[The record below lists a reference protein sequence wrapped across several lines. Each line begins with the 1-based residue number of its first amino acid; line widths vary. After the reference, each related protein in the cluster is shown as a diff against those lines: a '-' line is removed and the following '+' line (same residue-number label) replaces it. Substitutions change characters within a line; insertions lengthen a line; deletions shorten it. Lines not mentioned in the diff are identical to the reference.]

1 MSFRSN
7 LRVYIYLFVTW
18 IALVFAGYFAHRY
31 LQGAF
36 ITYLVDT
43 VAGIPIIVLIVVFWF
58 GMLMERR
65 EQRSLRQQLMFIKS
79 LSFRLELRNLYISN
93 FLALKSPPLTF
104 AMIESAS
111 LAELKKMRQG
121 ANTVEYRSLEAM
133 EPVIMEYVNAENVW
147 RNFMNIAQDHGL
159 NSIFQDMLY
168 ILHFIS
174 DVKTFKELNP
184 DKLFIHEAANNELMM
199 QKVMKVVGD
208 GIRRY
213 LEYAIELKEK
223 QPELFDQV
231 LSDYELLAGIEPK
244 GSAVSA
250 ESTAAE
256 VPALSE
262 GRPAAIVE

>member
-1 MSFRSN
+1 MR
-7 LRVYIYLFVTW
+7 LRDNVRIYAYLFVTW

-65 EQRSLRQQLMFIKS
+65 EQRALRQQLMFIRS
-79 LSFRLELRNLYISN
+79 LSFRLELRNLYIAD
-93 FLALKSPPLTF
+93 FLALKAPPLTF

-111 LAELKKMRQG
+111 LTELKKMRQE

-133 EPVIMEYVNAENVW
+133 EPVIMEYVNAEKVW
-147 RNFMNIAQDHGL
+147 RNFMKIAQDHGL
-159 NSIFQDMLY
+159 NGIFQDMLY

-174 DVKTFKELNP
+174 DVKTFKELYP
-184 DKLFIHEAANNELMM
+184 DKLFINQAANNEVLMH
-199 QKVMKVVGD
+199 KAMKVLGD
-208 GIRRY
+208 GVRRY

-223 QPELFDQV
+223 QPELFNQV
-231 LSDYELLAGIEPK
+231 VSDYDLLAGSGRRAAAVQAEPV
-244 GSAVSA
+244 GG
-250 ESTAAE
+250 E
-256 VPALSE
+256 VPVVAQ
-262 GRPAAIVE
+262 GARVP